1 MPHPAKHRR
10 TASSRAASYQKLT
23 ATSGVSSGATREPP
37 DAIDAVAGDGRGGA
51 RRRDVYRCGERAES
65 FSIRP
70 RPSAGPGGGA
80 LHASRRA
87 RAARR
92 QESPPFV
99 RLSTAH
105 RVARAA
111 AAIEAQRATE

>member
-1 MPHPAKHRR
+1 MHRFEPR
-10 TASSRAASYQKLT
+10 GQLSEVNGDVRRQLGRDPRAARRHRC
-23 ATSGVSSGATREPP
+23 GR
-37 DAIDAVAGDGRGGA
+37 DRDGRGDA
-51 RRRDVYRCGERAES
+51 RRRDVYRCGERVES

-111 AAIEAQRATE
+111 ALIEAQRATE

>member
-1 MPHPAKHRR
+1 MHRFEPR
-10 TASSRAASYQKLT
+10 GQLSEVNGGVRRQLGRDPRAARRHRC
-23 ATSGVSSGATREPP
+23 GRGH
-37 DAIDAVAGDGRGGA
+37 DGSGGA

-70 RPSAGPGGGA
+70 RPSVGPGGGA

-99 RLSTAH
+99 RLSTAR

-111 AAIEAQRATE
+111 ALIEAQRATE